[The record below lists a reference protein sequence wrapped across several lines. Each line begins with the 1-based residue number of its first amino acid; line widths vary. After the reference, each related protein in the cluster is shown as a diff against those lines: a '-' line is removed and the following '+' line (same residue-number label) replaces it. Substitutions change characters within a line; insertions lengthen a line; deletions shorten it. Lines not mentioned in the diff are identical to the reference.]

1 MSSFNSSS
9 YLPRSTRGLLTKVAS
24 ASAPTVLSRQAVG
37 RATRRLA
44 TGLIATTM
52 LSIPV
57 GAATK
62 VACVGNSIT
71 YGMGIPDQPRQ
82 SYPARLQDSLGASY
96 TTSNF
101 GVSARTLLKNG
112 DLPYWKEQAYTNS
125 MSFAPN
131 IVVIELGTNDSK
143 LGLNW
148 RPHGKE
154 FVADYK
160 AFVDS
165 YAKLAT
171 KPKIWLCL
179 CPPANNPSWDM
190 YDTTLVRQV
199 NPKIL
204 EVALAKGVGVI
215 DLHTHMSNS
224 AWFQSDKVHPNAT
237 GAARMASVIKA
248 LIAAPPKTLGAT
260 LALTNNELR
269 APTAAGYQWYR
280 NDTMLAGETNSY
292 IPLRAK
298 GVYKAS
304 LKVEAGSESRVVTQS
319 FDYTAS
325 GVLERSAGPVLHIG
339 ASRGVLRIES
349 EGDLPATMSIEV
361 RDLSGAVALRRELR
375 GSGRFVEV
383 RDAALAGRGVGLV
396 RVSGA
401 GIEKTEIVLMGD

>member
-1 MSSFNSSS
+1 MFRFDGSPM
-9 YLPRSTRGLLTKVAS
+9 LRC
-24 ASAPTVLSRQAVG
+24 
-37 RATRRLA
+37 LA
-44 TGLIATTM
+44 TGLIATTL
-52 LSIPV
+52 LSIPA

-82 SYPARLQDSLGASY
+82 SYPARLQDSLGSAY

-112 DLPYWKEQAYTNS
+112 DLPYWKERAYTNS
-125 MSFAPN
+125 LSFAPD

-165 YAKLAT
+165 YAKLAS

-204 EVALAKGVGVI
+204 EVALAKGVGLI
-215 DLHTHMSNS
+215 DLHTGMSGGGL
-224 AWFQSDKVHPNAT
+224 FQGDNVHPNAT
-237 GAARMASVIKA
+237 GAIKMASIVKS

-260 LALTNNELR
+260 LALTNNNLH

-280 NDTMLAGETNSY
+280 NDTLLVGETANY
-292 IPLRAK
+292 TPLRIP
-298 GVYKAS
+298 GTYKAS
-304 LKVEAGSESRVVTQS
+304 LKLEAKSESRVITQP
-319 FDYTAS
+319 FVYNAS
-325 GVLERSAGPVLHIG
+325 GILDRPVGG
-339 ASRGVLRIES
+339 AFRIAVTGGVLRVES
-349 EGDLPATMSIEV
+349 AGDLPGELSIEV
-361 RDLSGAVALRRELR
+361 RDVAGVSVLRRDVHTSGASMEIGGIGAAPR
-375 GSGRFVEV
+375 GIY
-383 RDAALAGRGVGLV
+383 LV
-396 RVSGA
+396 RVKGP
-401 GIEKTEIVLMGD
+401 GLDLTENVILGN

>member
-1 MSSFNSSS
+1 MEHRKP
-9 YLPRSTRGLLTKVAS
+9 PRNDSGPRAIETGRI
-24 ASAPTVLSRQAVG
+24 PQPPVG
-37 RATRRLA
+37 RARSCLSSTLVVA
-44 TGLIATTM
+44 AL
-52 LSIPV
+52 LSIPA

-82 SYPARLQDSLGASY
+82 SYPARLQDSLGSTY
-96 TTSNF
+96 QTSNF

-112 DLPYWKEQAYTNS
+112 DLPYWKEAAYTNS
-125 MSFAPN
+125 QTFAPN
-131 IVVIELGTNDSK
+131 IVVVELGTNDSK

-165 YAKLAT
+165 YAKLPS

-215 DLHTHMSNS
+215 DLHTGMSGGGL
-224 AWFQSDKVHPNAT
+224 FQSDNVHPNAA
-237 GAARMASVIKA
+237 GARKMASIVKS
-248 LIAAPPKTLGAT
+248 LIAAPLLTLAPT
-260 LALTNNELR
+260 AALTNNNLH
-269 APTAAGYQWYR
+269 APAAAGYQWYR
-280 NDTMLAGETNSY
+280 NDTLLAGQTGNY
-292 IPLRAK
+292 IPLRIS

-304 LKVEAGSESRVVTQS
+304 LKLDAKSESRVITQT
-319 FDYTAS
+319 FVYNAS
-325 GVLERSAGPVLHIG
+325 GVLDRAAGPVLRLG
-339 ASRGVLRIES
+339 ARGGMLRIES
-349 EGDLPATMSIEV
+349 DGALPA
-361 RDLSGAVALRRELR
+361 RLS
-375 GSGRFVEV
+375 VEV
-383 RDAALAGRGVGLV
+383 RDVAGRSLLRRDVRTAGASMEIGGIPATLRGIYLV
-396 RVSGA
+396 RLKGA
-401 GIEKTEIVLMGD
+401 GLDVTGSVILGS